1 MTPKEFDKELT
12 RLSKLMAKA
21 AYAGDHAKCRE
32 ISKQADMMFTTFKA
46 FRLLKASTE
55 LEAAE

>member
-21 AYAGDHAKCRE
+21 AVKGDHKRCRE
-32 ISKQADMMFTTFKA
+32 ISLQSDKLFKTFKA
-46 FRLLKASTE
+46 FRMLNASE
-55 LEAAE
+55 QLEAAQ